1 MNTKDCWDISSK
13 PSDKWLPYFEV
24 YDRHLKNLYPKPK
37 HLVEVGVQGG
47 GSLEMWSRIYAGSC
61 KITGID
67 IDPKCAEL
75 SYDSDMVSV
84 IIGDQGADGFW
95 NDILPKLGKIDV
107 FIDDGGHFMD
117 QQILTFEKVFPQLSV
132 GGVYICED
140 THTSYMS
147 YNGGG
152 LYRKASFIEYS
163 KRLIDTIHIN
173 WFEELDSEQERLA
186 KITKDLT
193 SIHFY
198 DSIIVFEKFGMKE
211 MTRGFPEKF
220 RHKET

>member
-1 MNTKDCWDISSK
+1 MSTK

-24 YDRHLKNLYPKPK
+24 YDRHLKDLRPK

-47 GSLEMWSRIYAGSC
+47 GSLEMWSNLYGGSC

-75 SYDSDMVSV
+75 NYHSDMVSV
-84 IIGDQGADGFW
+84 IIGDQGTEEFW
-95 NDILPKLGKIDV
+95 NEILPKLGKIDIFV
-107 FIDDGGHFMD
+107 DDGGHFMN
-117 QQILTFEKVFPQLSV
+117 QQILTFEKVFPKLSV
-132 GGVYICED
+132 GGIYICED
-140 THTSYMS
+140 THTSYM
-147 YNGGG
+147 NFTGGG

-163 KRLIDTIHIN
+163 KRLIDTIHRN
-173 WFEELDSEQERLA
+173 WFEEMDSEQERLA

-198 DSIIVFEKFGMKE
+198 DSMCVFEKFGKKE
-211 MTRGFPEKF
+211 MTRELPEKF
-220 RHKET
+220 RHKEK